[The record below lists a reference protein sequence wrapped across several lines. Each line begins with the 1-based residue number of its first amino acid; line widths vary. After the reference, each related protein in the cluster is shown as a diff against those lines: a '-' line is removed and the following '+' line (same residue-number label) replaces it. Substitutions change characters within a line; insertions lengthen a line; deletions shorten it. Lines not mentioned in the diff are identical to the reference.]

1 MGSYHG
7 DGFHGLSLTDFPF
20 KRYEEDIAMR
30 LGVLILIAAVLI
42 SLGYSW
48 LVRRY
53 FKGKDS
59 LGTWIHTLV
68 SVIVAAL
75 IAIFIFYLQSYLTNK
90 QNKEKRLALLR
101 AELSINLDSLSDPVR
116 KTFVAGGVS
125 VKAHMLDLRDVAV
138 EDAVRSGLFSTGETI
153 GLYNVLNGIRA
164 IRMDR
169 DTIQDLSI
177 SSAGTAENIQTIAG
191 LIETHKMGLVL
202 AIDQVIEGLHIQS
215 LNMKSITIK

>member
-1 MGSYHG
+1 MV
-7 DGFHGLSLTDFPF
+7 
-20 KRYEEDIAMR
+20 

-59 LGTWIHTLV
+59 LETWIHTLV

-90 QNKEKRLALLR
+90 HNKEKHLALVR
-101 AELSINLDSLSDPVR
+101 TELSMNLESLREPVR
-116 KTFVAGGVS
+116 KTFVAGGVP
-125 VKAHMLDLRDVAV
+125 VKMHMLNLRDVAV

-153 GLYNVLNGIRA
+153 GLYNILNGISA
-164 IRMDR
+164 IRSAKD
-169 DTIQDLSI
+169 DVQNLSGT
-177 SSAGTAENIQTIAG
+177 SAGTAENIQEIAR
-191 LIETHKMGLVL
+191 LIETHKKGLIV
-202 AIDQVIEGLHIQS
+202 AIDQVAEGLHIHP
-215 LNMKSITIK
+215 LNMESVTIE